1 MNWACSFLQTPATCR
16 PLNLK
21 DQPMSFAL
29 EKFTPVL
36 LKSINVRAEMHGT
49 EPVPAVDVYFVLTG
63 SNDVLDQFDAGLK
76 GIFYMPAN
84 GKSVD
89 PDLPGIEAATS
100 MPQLRSTSIE
110 MPVPLSRE
118 YLGRNLVIDFGL
130 GGKSNIELSACDVN
144 AFKVN
149 CQEGGTVE
157 TTFRVQAS
165 GLDEKSLGKISS
177 LVKHEVKI
185 TLVASEASD
194 NTQEV
199 IPGTKKKTEPKKDAT
214 DLFVD
219 AQTPAEPTK
228 TAAKPAAKKVV
239 PFKTKAALAARKA
252 KKK

>member
-1 MNWACSFLQTPATCR
+1 
-16 PLNLK
+16 
-21 DQPMSFAL
+21 MSFAI
-29 EKFTPVL
+29 EKFTPAL
-36 LKSINVRAEMHGT
+36 LRSVNIRAEMHGN
-49 EPVPAVDVYFVLTG
+49 EPVPAADLYFVLTG
-63 SNDVLDQFDAGLK
+63 SNDVLDQFDTGLK
-76 GIFYMPAN
+76 GIFYMPAS
-84 GKSVD
+84 GKSKT
-89 PDLPGIEAATS
+89 PELPGVEAVTS

-144 AFKVN
+144 NFKVS

-165 GLDEKSLGKISS
+165 GLDEKTLGKISS

-199 IPGTKKKTEPKKDAT
+199 IPGTKKAGKAEPKKDAT
-214 DLFVD
+214 DLFIVSGVD
-219 AQTPAEPTK
+219 APVPEKKAPAK
-228 TAAKPAAKKVV
+228 KVAAKKVV
-239 PFKTKAALAARKA
+239 PPRKSKVAPLRVKMALAAKKA

>member
-1 MNWACSFLQTPATCR
+1 
-16 PLNLK
+16 
-21 DQPMSFAL
+21 MSFAL
-29 EKFTPVL
+29 ETFTPVFL
-36 LKSINVRAEMHGT
+36 RSLNVRAEMHGT
-49 EPVPAVDVYFVLTG
+49 EPVPAVDIYFVHVG
-63 SNDVLDQFDAGLK
+63 PNDVLDQFDAGLK

-84 GKSVD
+84 GKSKT
-89 PDLPGIEAATS
+89 PELPGVEAATS

-165 GLDEKSLGKISS
+165 GLDEKALGKISS
-177 LVKHEVKI
+177 LVKHDVKI

-199 IPGTKKKTEPKKDAT
+199 IPGTKKPGKAEPAKDAT
-214 DLFVD
+214 DLFI
-219 AQTPAEPTK
+219 AAGTPAPAPAK
-228 TAAKPAAKKVV
+228 KAAAKKTPAAKKVV
-239 PFKTKAALAARKA
+239 PFKTKAALAAKKA

>member
-1 MNWACSFLQTPATCR
+1 
-16 PLNLK
+16 
-21 DQPMSFAL
+21 MSFAL
-29 EKFTPVL
+29 EKFTPVF

-49 EPVPAVDVYFVLTG
+49 EPVPAVDIYFVHVG
-63 SNDVLDQFDAGLK
+63 SNDVLDQFDTGLK
-76 GIFYMPAN
+76 GIFYMPAS
-84 GKSVD
+84 GKSKT
-89 PDLPGIEAATS
+89 PELPGVEAATS

-177 LVKHEVKI
+177 LVKHDVKI

-199 IPGTKKKTEPKKDAT
+199 IPGTKKAGKAEPVKNAT
-214 DLFVD
+214 DLFVE
-219 AQTPAEPTK
+219 ASAPAPAK
-228 TAAKPAAKKVV
+228 PAAKKVAAKKVV
-239 PFKTKAALAARKA
+239 PFKTKAALAAKKAKA
-252 KKK
+252 KK